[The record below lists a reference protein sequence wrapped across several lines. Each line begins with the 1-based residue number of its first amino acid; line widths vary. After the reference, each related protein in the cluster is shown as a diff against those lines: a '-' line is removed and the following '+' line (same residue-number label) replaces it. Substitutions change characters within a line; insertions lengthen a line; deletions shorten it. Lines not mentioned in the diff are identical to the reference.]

1 LCWAH
6 LQRDFQKCK
15 DRGGTLAEAVGGVGL
30 DVVQDLF
37 NLWHRYRDGHIN
49 RAALQAGLRPVR
61 ETLHEVLETGAGCA
75 AEDAPL
81 ASFCRNL
88 LELEP
93 ALWTFAVEE
102 GVEPTNNHAERV
114 LRRGVWWRKHAFGC
128 HSAKGCVFVERIL
141 TAIQS
146 LRLQKRPVLAYLEA
160 AVVAHRAG
168 RPAPLLAPG
177 C

>member
-1 LCWAH
+1 
-6 LQRDFQKCK
+6 
-15 DRGGTLAEAVGGVGL
+15 VGL
-30 DVVQDLF
+30 DVVTDLF
-37 NLWHRYRDGHIN
+37 DLWHRYRDGHLD
-49 RAALQAGLRPVR
+49 RAGLQAGLQPVR

-75 AEDAPL
+75 AEDTAL

-93 ALWTFAVEE
+93 ALWTFAVAA

-114 LRRGVWWRKHAFGC
+114 LRRGVLWRKNAFGC

-146 LRLQKRPVLAYLEA
+146 LRLQKRPVLTFLEA

-168 RPAPLLAPG
+168 LPAPLLAPG
-177 C
+177 Q